1 MTVPRSAP
9 YPLGATWD
17 GAGVN
22 FALHSRHAERVDLCL
37 FDAAGSREVERV
49 TLRACT
55 NHTWHGYL
63 PGARPGQLYA
73 YRVYGPAGPQHR
85 FDPDR
90 ALLDPY
96 ARVLTGDLSGGAGR
110 CRVIDPA
117 FDWGADHPPCV
128 PWEETVIYEAH
139 VKGLTYRHPL
149 VPENLRGTY
158 AGLATAPVVEH
169 LKALGVTA
177 VQLLPVQA
185 FVDDARLRQ
194 TGLRNY
200 WGYNTI
206 GFFAPEPR
214 YGSLDDFK
222 GMVKALHAAGLEV
235 LLDVVYNHTGEGDHL
250 GPTLSF
256 RGIDNALYYRLQVD
270 DPRRY
275 LDWTGTGNTLDV
287 SQPAVLQLVLDSLR
301 YWATEMHVDGFRFDL
316 ATALAR
322 DAAGHFDPCGA
333 FLAAV
338 RQDPVLARVKLIAEP
353 WDLGPGGYRVGGFP
367 AGWSEWNDRYRDA
380 VRSYWKGD
388 EGRTGELA
396 ARLAGSADLF
406 EEGGRAPSAS
416 VNFVTVHDG
425 FTLED
430 LVSYSAKQ
438 NAANGED
445 NRDGTDDNK
454 SWNCGVE
461 GPTGDEQV
469 VLLRQR
475 QKRNLLATLFL
486 SRGVPMLLAGDE
498 IGRTQQGNNNAYCQD
513 NEISWIDW
521 TRADGGLLDFVRR
534 VLQLR
539 RSLPILRQE
548 KYQHDIA
555 WLTPHGGAMSE
566 ADWALPY
573 GRCLGALFGGEVLL
587 LFNAHDGDIPFALPD
602 SAWSV
607 ALDTAGEVE
616 QVFEKTYLLQ
626 SRSAAVLL
634 RPRP

>member
-1 MTVPRSAP
+1 
-9 YPLGATWD
+9 
-17 GAGVN
+17 
-22 FALHSRHAERVDLCL
+22 
-37 FDAAGSREVERV
+37 
-49 TLRACT
+49 
-55 NHTWHGYL
+55 
-63 PGARPGQLYA
+63 
-73 YRVYGPAGPQHR
+73 
-85 FDPDR
+85 
-90 ALLDPY
+90 
-96 ARVLTGDLSGGAGR
+96 
-110 CRVIDPA
+110 
-117 FDWGADHPPCV
+117 
-128 PWEETVIYEAH
+128 
-139 VKGLTYRHPL
+139 
-149 VPENLRGTY
+149 
-158 AGLATAPVVEH
+158 
-169 LKALGVTA
+169 
-177 VQLLPVQA
+177 
-185 FVDDARLRQ
+185 
-194 TGLRNY
+194 
-200 WGYNTI
+200 
-206 GFFAPEPR
+206 
-214 YGSLDDFK
+214 
-222 GMVKALHAAGLEV
+222 
-235 LLDVVYNHTGEGDHL
+235 
-250 GPTLSF
+250 
-256 RGIDNALYYRLQVD
+256 
-270 DPRRY
+270 
-275 LDWTGTGNTLDV
+275 
-287 SQPAVLQLVLDSLR
+287 VLQLVLDSLR